1 MKKISLVLMGLLF
14 SGCALGPLVSHET
27 ARTLGHG
34 NKELLGG
41 YGSGGYVVKFN
52 YGASDNLD
60 LGIQLES
67 YSLDLRA
74 KYSLLNSS
82 HGWSYAVAGGLGTSV
97 GGSHYYADL
106 MTSYLIKSWEPYGTL
121 RFVHIVTDPME
132 FKDED
137 TGNLDFTVSST
148 RYNYGQF
155 ILGTRYHFDNRWMA
169 SGELSSLFAMSNGVS
184 VSSGVLLGLSV
195 GYKF

>member
-1 MKKISLVLMGLLF
+1 MKKIFLLFASLMF
-14 SGCALGPLVSHET
+14 SGCAMGPLVSHET

-34 NKELLGG
+34 NKEILGG
-41 YGSGGYVVKFN
+41 YGSAGYLVKFN

-60 LGIQLES
+60 VGVQLES
-67 YSLDLRA
+67 YSMGLRA

-82 HGWSYAVAGGLGTSV
+82 QGWSYAIAGGLGASV
-97 GGSHYYADL
+97 GGTHYYGDL
-106 MTSYLIKSWEPYGTL
+106 MASYLNKAWEPYGTV

-132 FKDED
+132 FKDEN
-137 TGNLDFTVSST
+137 TGDVDFTVSST

-155 ILGTRYHFDNRWMA
+155 MLGTRYHFNNRWMA
-169 SGELSSLFAMSNGVS
+169 SAELSSLFGLSHGVS
-184 VSSGVLLGLSV
+184 ISSGVLLGVSM